1 MAANKDS
8 SCNENLK
15 VTLTIASSLTHQLS
29 KNTDPRKS
37 NSLNDEHI
45 KKNNSATTQ
54 KSYMKTIVKNSMKT
68 HPKKNTHK
76 KNGDIDSIIN
86 LKIYQ

>member
-1 MAANKDS
+1 MMN
-8 SCNENLK
+8 N
-15 VTLTIASSLTHQLS
+15 
-29 KNTDPRKS
+29 
-37 NSLNDEHI
+37 I